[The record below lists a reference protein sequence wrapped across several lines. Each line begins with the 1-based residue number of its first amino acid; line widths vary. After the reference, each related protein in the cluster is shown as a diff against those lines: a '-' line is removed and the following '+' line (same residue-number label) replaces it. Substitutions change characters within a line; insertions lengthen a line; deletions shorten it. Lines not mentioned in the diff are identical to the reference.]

1 MIIGRQYNHELYRS
15 TEAYLSEAAASR
27 INLSGNPT
35 RRGLWY
41 YWLINPSYEST
52 YDERLWVAEDQI
64 CLFDESHLISTE
76 DIF

>member
-15 TEAYLSEAAASR
+15 TKAYLSEAA
-27 INLSGNPT
+27 
-35 RRGLWY
+35 WY
-41 YWLINPSYEST
+41 YWLINPSYEPT